1 VISIWHVITSLD
13 VGGAERTLERLLRGT
28 DSNRFSGS
36 VVSLLP
42 RGAQAEA
49 IEQQGWPVRSL
60 DLTGAFPTVRAVPV
74 LRQWFRRSRPDIVQT
89 WMYHADLLGGLA
101 ARSAG
106 CHRVAWNVRRSVFPT
121 RETESKVSTRSVAR
135 TCLALSRSV
144 PRLIVCGS
152 HSAKASHA
160 ALGYP
165 EEKLRVIPNGVEIAP
180 PAPSARRSVREEL
193 GLRDKAI
200 IIGRNARY
208 DWIKD
213 HASFLQAAALLVQRG
228 FNVHFL
234 LWGENVCDSNRELA
248 ALLRSLGLLGRCH
261 LLGRRDDVE
270 RLHASL
276 DIACSSSIGEGFP
289 NVVAEAMAAG
299 VPSVVT
305 DVGDSAMLVGDTGR
319 VVPPRSPSALA
330 DAMGELIAAGADKR
344 RRMGQSARRR
354 IAARFSLDAMIEA
367 YEELYEELMEDVRPW
382 VPVWR
387 TSSSLKSSR

>member
-1 VISIWHVITSLD
+1 VISICHVITSLD

-60 DLTGAFPTVRAVPV
+60 DLTGALQTLGAVPL
-74 LRQWFRRSRPDIVQT
+74 LRQWLRRSRPDIVQT

-121 RETESKVSTRSVAR
+121 RETESKVPTRWVAG
-135 TCLALSRSV
+135 TCLALSRPV
-144 PRLIVCGS
+144 PRVIVCGS
-152 HSAKASHA
+152 QSAKASHA
-160 ALGYP
+160 AVGYP
-165 EEKLRVIPNGVEIAP
+165 ESKLRVISNGVEIP
-180 PAPSARRSVREEL
+180 SPAPDARRSVREEL
-193 GLRDKAI
+193 RLDGKAI

-213 HASFLQAAALLVQRG
+213 HDSFLKAASLLVQRG
-228 FNVHFL
+228 FDVHFV
-234 LWGENVCDSNRELA
+234 LWGENVCNSNGELA
-248 ALLRSLGLLGRCH
+248 AMLRSLGLLGRCH
-261 LLGRRDDVE
+261 LLGRRHDVE
-270 RLHASL
+270 RLHAAL
-276 DIACSSSIGEGFP
+276 DLACSSSMGEGFP
-289 NVVAEAMAAG
+289 NAVAEAMAAG

-305 DVGDSAMLVGDTGR
+305 DVGDSAILIGDTGR

-330 DAMGELIAAGADKR
+330 DALGELIAAGSDKR

-354 IAARFSLDAMIEA
+354 IAARFSLDTMVRA
-367 YEELYEELMEDVRPW
+367 YAEVYEDLMGDVRLGCL
-382 VPVWR
+382 
-387 TSSSLKSSR
+387 SSGRADR